1 MAKFKP
7 APLFENVSG
16 ALNRIDKKSPH
27 AADQKMVLTA
37 HRVAPTKT
45 KNGCNRVYLR
55 GLSSVTRKTPYSAE
69 ELSRQATFASIS
81 AQVQARRKNTSPTY
95 DADYAAFLAQRDSK
109 GGEPTFVSYL
119 WKVIKGN

>member
-1 MAKFKP
+1 MRNSCKAEV
-7 APLFENVSG
+7 AAGESGNSRPLRSSG
-16 ALNRIDKKSPH
+16 KQREARGNS
-27 AADQKMVLTA
+27 
-37 HRVAPTKT
+37 RVAPTKT

-81 AQVQARRKNTSPTY
+81 AQVQARRKRTSPTY